1 MGWCILK
8 KVNKFNRKFVINLIK
23 SELQFTKWNDL
34 LCVLYLIN
42 FNELHGHDNVGYVT
56 ILSIG
61 SPTIDFILNYH
72 VDFIIKILYY
82 KSEYMENLK
91 KKKCQ
96 FRMAGWSCL
105 FWCYEECWLLDV
117 RVRTLEV
124 PSGIIVPCYE
134 LTSSIM
140 DCWVSAKNTTEE

>member
-8 KVNKFNRKFVINLIK
+8 KVNKFNRKFVISLIK

-61 SPTIDFILNYH
+61 SPTIDFILS
-72 VDFIIKILYY
+72 IL
-82 KSEYMENLK
+82 
-91 KKKCQ
+91 
-96 FRMAGWSCL
+96 
-105 FWCYEECWLLDV
+105 
-117 RVRTLEV
+117 
-124 PSGIIVPCYE
+124 
-134 LTSSIM
+134 
-140 DCWVSAKNTTEE
+140 